1 MSSFDSMRMTNAW
14 NVSVIPI
21 LLLYPFIGIKKK
33 KRKFLKVM
41 NICHRVIRIRLR
53 RGGREREE
61 RIGEV
66 GERSRE
72 RCRRMFWV
80 NSFRRGRRKG

>member
-33 KRKFLKVM
+33 KKIPQGHEYLSSCHSYTPPSWWARKRGE
-41 NICHRVIRIRLR
+41 NR
-53 RGGREREE
+53 RSGREE
-61 RIGEV
+61 
-66 GERSRE
+66 
-72 RCRRMFWV
+72 
-80 NSFRRGRRKG
+80 